1 MVETH
6 GHHDHIQAVPAFRE
20 AGLEVAI
27 TQADAEMLPAYDL
40 LLDDDVALKVGH
52 LEVRTIATPGHTAG
66 SMCFAIEG
74 TPVLLTGDTLFPGGP
89 GATSLPGGDFST
101 ILRSIEDRLFQPFG
115 DDTLVLPGHGSTTT
129 VGAERGSLEAWAERG
144 W

>member
-1 MVETH
+1 
-6 GHHDHIQAVPAFRE
+6 
-20 AGLEVAI
+20 
-27 TQADAEMLPAYDL
+27 
-40 LLDDDVALKVGH
+40 
-52 LEVRTIATPGHTAG
+52 
-66 SMCFAIEG
+66 MCFAIEG